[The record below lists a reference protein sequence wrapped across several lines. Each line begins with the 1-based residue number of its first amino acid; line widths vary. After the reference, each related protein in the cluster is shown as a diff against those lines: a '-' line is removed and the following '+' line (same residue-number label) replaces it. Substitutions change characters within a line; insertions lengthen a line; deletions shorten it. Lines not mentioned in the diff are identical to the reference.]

1 MTATPPAALFTN
13 LHKAQPENVSRETQK
28 VYGPDLRSRKKIQ
41 GTLATKVRGYP
52 LWQKCHLF
60 HVKQSWLYRIADTL
74 IMLMGVF
81 EEDGRNFMTQQPK
94 KSRRGLGRGLSALI
108 QDTSA
113 VEEEQE
119 VADAPDDQSVELDA
133 VEANEAEPL
142 EETEDVG
149 ARYLG
154 QPKVSRE
161 KRRPSDLF
169 FGDGP
174 STAAPGGR
182 KKSTRAAMPNPIL
195 QRPSATT
202 VDEPQEDESLFQEL
216 AIEDIR
222 PNPRQ
227 PREEFDEEAMIELVA
242 SITEVGV
249 LQPVVV
255 RPVSDN
261 GQYELIM
268 GERRWRAS
276 KRAGRE
282 TIPAI
287 IRDTA
292 DEDLLREALLEN
304 IHRSELN
311 ALEEAAAYQQ
321 LMQDFGWSQDTLA
334 KRVGRSRPHISNTLR
349 LMNLPAT
356 LQRQVAAGVLS
367 AGHARAILG
376 VTDESMMTQLAQR
389 VVNEGLSVRATEE
402 LAGLMVKNAEEAN
415 RVPTTPRRN
424 TRQFDE
430 LASSLTDLLDTSVK
444 ITLGAKKGRIAIDFA
459 SVDDLNRIMKVINP
473 ES

>member
-1 MTATPPAALFTN
+1 
-13 LHKAQPENVSRETQK
+13 
-28 VYGPDLRSRKKIQ
+28 
-41 GTLATKVRGYP
+41 
-52 LWQKCHLF
+52 
-60 HVKQSWLYRIADTL
+60 
-74 IMLMGVF
+74 
-81 EEDGRNFMTQQPK
+81 MTQQPK
-94 KSRRGLGRGLSALI
+94 KSRRGLGRGLGALI
-108 QDTSA
+108 QDTS
-113 VEEEQE
+113 VEEEEAAENVE
-119 VADAPDDQSVELDA
+119 VQDSADRTDDESGDVL
-133 VEANEAEPL
+133 EAEI
-142 EETEDVG
+142 EEMQADVRS
-149 ARYLG
+149 RYLETTKP
-154 QPKVSRE
+154 QP

-169 FGDGP
+169 FGDAP
-174 STAAPGGR
+174 SSSRQVSR
-182 KKSTRAAMPNPIL
+182 KKTDRAAMPNPL
-195 QRPSATT
+195 LGRAKSQKVEEVA
-202 VDEPQEDESLFQEL
+202 EDEAFLREI
-216 AIEDIR
+216 AIDDIR

-227 PREEFDEEAMIELVA
+227 PREEFDEEAMTELVT

-255 RPVSDN
+255 RPAGSG

-276 KRAGRE
+276 KRAGKDV
-282 TIPAI
+282 IPAI
-287 IRDTA
+287 VRDTA

-321 LMQDFGWSQDTLA
+321 LMQDFGWSQDVLA

-349 LMNLPAT
+349 LMNLPPAV
-356 LQRQVAAGVLS
+356 QRQVAAGVLS

-376 VTDESMMTQLAQR
+376 VTNETVMLQLAQR
-389 VVNEGLSVRATEE
+389 VINEGLSVRATEE
-402 LAGLMVKNAEEAN
+402 LVNLMAKNSEEAGN
-415 RVPTTPRRN
+415 APTTSQRRN

-473 ES
+473 ENPA